1 MTENERLLIMLER
14 MLNVNEV
21 VKDIVK
27 LYAMLSDKKSDQG
40 GVYRTID
47 QHMHRYG
54 IKQIALA
61 NALMLSKEA
70 AALSREQGYEIR
82 KADDE
87 RFGFVNSYHVDVLD
101 QVFQL

>member
-21 VKDIVK
+21 VKGIAQ
-27 LYAMLSDKKSDQG
+27 LYASLSGNKTDPKEG
-40 GVYRTID
+40 YRTIE
-47 QHMHRYG
+47 QHMQRYG

-70 AALSREQGYEIR
+70 AVLSREQSYEIR

-87 RFGFVNSYHVDVLD
+87 RFGVVNSYHVDVLD